1 MKGLKKLCTP
11 SKVYFVV
18 SILSLIFM
26 MLSNFNS
33 VGTFCMG
40 NYDCPV
46 DNIYLIYVLKIV
58 YIAFITIVLDSLCK
72 NGYASISWFLVF
84 FPIMFY
90 FVVLGLFMISQN
102 ASVVVVEEKEY

>member
-11 SKVYFVV
+11 SKVYFAV

>member
-102 ASVVVVEEKEY
+102 ASVVVEEKEY